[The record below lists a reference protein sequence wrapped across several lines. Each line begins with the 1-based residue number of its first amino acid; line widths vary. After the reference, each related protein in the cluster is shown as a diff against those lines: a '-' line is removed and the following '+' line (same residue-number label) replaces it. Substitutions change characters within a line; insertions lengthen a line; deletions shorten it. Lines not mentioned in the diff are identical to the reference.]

1 MRNGCV
7 LAAGEKGARSSR
19 RGLGINLKTIG
30 FWALSFL
37 APIAIFCGV
46 AAAQGIY
53 PFGDQSFL
61 TEDLKY
67 QYADF
72 YSWFARV
79 LCGQESVFYSTACGL
94 GANTWGLYSYYL
106 ASPFNLLMPL
116 FFQTN
121 VTLFVFVTDA
131 LKLGCMQLT
140 ASFYLRRRF
149 DLGRGWSF
157 VFGLGYTWSLWVA
170 TNLRNPMWMDA
181 LILLPLI
188 MWAVWQL
195 VSRDRW
201 LPLCLLTAANVI
213 VCWYT
218 AYMTVIFCVMLTIF
232 EWACAG
238 RCVGV
243 RAARRGDDDGEKG
256 AAGETRTT
264 GQTTARYPIWRLALR
279 FARPMAIAL
288 LLCAW
293 TFIPTVKAMLGSG
306 GAEEEGLLQI
316 IAGFFSA
323 SSVMDKIRYLFTTQ
337 PVYMLRGLVPALY
350 SPWHR
355 IPQFYCGVVLM
366 VSFVAFFAS
375 RRVDGRTKK
384 AAAVLVG
391 AILACIVFR
400 PLQAIWCGFREPSG
414 FYSRPCLF
422 VAPTVMWLAGR
433 WWQGVAAGEGEQGR
447 VDRWAAGLL
456 ARPVACVAVGLLA
469 VVDLSVGAYFAWKTL
484 YVGCSQEQQNS
495 YYQQSVDQLVWLDEA
510 DTGTYRFERTYVRAG
525 KAALNEA
532 MSCGYLGISSYS
544 SAHNQSALN
553 FLDALGYSSPNLLH
567 VRYAHQNLAAD
578 ALLGVKYTSS
588 QDVPAGFAEVDG
600 APLVNGAGIYQNPYA
615 LSLGYAVASSA
626 NGATLSGDN
635 PFERQNSLASALVG
649 HDVQLFKKAD
659 AAICEDTAEAKSWQV
674 TVPAGTLGYAY
685 VECPS
690 SISDTGVYV
699 SFDGFAAEKDGW
711 RFQHAVRAFG
721 GVEGETDGTHTARVT
736 PGTAASGVAPV
747 DMATIDCDFYYLDLT
762 VLEEVTAELSS
773 HQVSFS
779 SFDGRGID
787 GTVDVDEDGW
797 VMVSVPAE
805 EGWTVTVNGREVQTS
820 SAFDSAVML
829 VPVTAGANSIQM
841 RFEAP
846 GLRVGCAVSAVSVVG
861 LVGAFVYRSRQKK
874 AC

>member
-1 MRNGCV
+1 MRNGAV
-7 LAAGEKGARSSR
+7 LAAGEKGTGSSR
-19 RGLGINLKTIG
+19 RGLNINLKTIG

-67 QYADF
+67 QYVDF
-72 YSWFARV
+72 YTWFLRV
-79 LCGQESVFYSTACGL
+79 LRGEESVFYSTACGL

-106 ASPFNLLMPL
+106 ASPFNLLLP
-116 FFQTN
+116 FFDETG
-121 VTLFVFVTDA
+121 VTLFVFVSDA
-131 LKLGCMQLT
+131 LKLGCMQLA

-149 DLGRGWSF
+149 DAGPGWSL

-218 AYMTVIFCVMLTIF
+218 AYMTVIFCIMLTIL

-243 RAARRGDDDGEKG
+243 ARAAGAARGVEAGEKP
-256 AAGETRTT
+256 A
-264 GQTTARYPIWRLALR
+264 QTRYPIWRLALR
-279 FARPMAIAL
+279 FARPMAVAL
-288 LLCAW
+288 VLCAW

-306 GAEEEGLLQI
+306 GAEEEGLLRI
-316 IAGFFSA
+316 MAGFFSA
-323 SSVMDKIRYLFTTQ
+323 STVMGKIRYLFTTQ
-337 PVYMLRGLVPALY
+337 PIYMLRGLAPALY

-366 VSFVAFFAS
+366 ASFVAFFAS
-375 RRVDGRTKK
+375 KRVDGRTKK
-384 AAAVLVG
+384 AAGVLAGV
-391 AILACIVFR
+391 ILACIVIR

-414 FYSRPCLF
+414 FYSRPALF
-422 VAPTVMWLAGR
+422 VAPTVMWMAGR
-433 WWQGVAAGEGEQGR
+433 WWQGVAADAGEQGR

-456 ARPVACVAVGLLA
+456 VRRAACVAVGLLA
-469 VVDLSVGAYFAWKTL
+469 VVDLSIGAYFAWKTL
-484 YVGCSQEQQNS
+484 YVGCSQEDQNS
-495 YYQQSVDQLVWLDEA
+495 YYQQSVDQLDWLDNA
-510 DTGTYRFERTYVRAG
+510 DQGTYRFERTYVRAG
-525 KAALNEA
+525 AAALNEA

-544 SAHNQSALN
+544 SAHNQAALD

-567 VRYAHQNLAAD
+567 VRYSHQNLAAD
-578 ALLGVKYTSS
+578 ALLGVKYSSS
-588 QDVPAGFAEVDG
+588 QDVPAALAEVDG
-600 APLVNGAGIYQNPYA
+600 APLVNGAGIYQNTYA
-615 LSLGYAVASSA
+615 LGLGYAVSSDA
-626 NGATLSGDN
+626 CGAALCGSN
-635 PFERQNSLASALVG
+635 PFDRQNSLASALVG
-649 HDVQLFKKAD
+649 HEVQLFKKAK
-659 AAICEDTAEAKSWQV
+659 ATLVEDTDEAKTYQV
-674 TVPAGTLGYAY
+674 TIPAGTLGYAY

-690 SISDTGVYV
+690 SISDVGVYL
-699 SFDGFAAEKDGW
+699 SIDGFASEKEGW

-721 GVEGETDGTHTARVT
+721 GVEGQVDGTHTVRVER
-736 PGTAASGVAPV
+736 AVDEKGVITV
-747 DMATIDCDFYYLDLT
+747 DMATVSCDVYYLDLDA
-762 VLEEVTAELSS
+762 LAQVTSELSS

-779 SFDGRGID
+779 SFSGNGID
-787 GTVDVDEDGW
+787 GTVQMDQDGW

-805 EGWTVTVNGREVQTS
+805 DGWTVTVNGREVQTKT
-820 SAFDSAVML
+820 AFGGAVTL
-829 VPVTAGANSIQM
+829 VPVTAGQNSIQM
-841 RFEAP
+841 RFTAP
-846 GLRVGCAVSAVSVVG
+846 GLALGIAVTAVGGLA
-861 LVGAFVYRSRQKK
+861 LVGVLIYRSRQIRT
-874 AC
+874 C